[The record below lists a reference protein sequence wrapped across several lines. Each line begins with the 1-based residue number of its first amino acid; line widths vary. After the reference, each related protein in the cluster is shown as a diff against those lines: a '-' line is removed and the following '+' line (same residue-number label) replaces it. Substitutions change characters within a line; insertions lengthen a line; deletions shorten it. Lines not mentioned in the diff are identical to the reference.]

1 MRKNNTDDTLFD
13 QLLDNFIEQEQNHN
27 LFDQD
32 SNPFEYDTDMTQ
44 PKPIGVNRCKPIY
57 YNASAVSVSLCLSRH
72 LNDDDSITVKCHN
85 SCYMPMGEVGLSHND
100 TIDSRPYIKGII
112 HTDYMWLPDVYHFV
126 IFSGNTPIDA
136 FSFSFDGEAF
146 KYADY
151 HTVTPQSDES
161 IIAQCDFHQTSW
173 NLLRK
178 MPGTKGIIDSLIEHS
193 KLHLLN
199 RWRKKQELTEIVC
212 SCHFAVSGASWHIM
226 TLLPRLFCPGFS
238 VTKVDCNELCEPK
251 MTNDP
256 YEHINTLL
264 NDIDNGVLV
273 LSNISAL
280 LSPTGNY
287 VAQKLIGCLTSKC
300 YKFSLM
306 IGGSKQEIENLLT
319 TYPAIGSHIPAN
331 HRLSCGITG
340 SNELT
345 HYVFT
350 YLQRHQF
357 RLSLEAK
364 NRVRELIERD
374 YNSLRLCND
383 VIQHINDTLAGMISE
398 NVNGRMFCSFSDK
411 IADKKFYLSTI
422 EASDFDGISFA
433 THRESNTGCM
443 GELDELVGLTELKQ
457 SLATALN
464 KMRFTAMR
472 RQAGLNTGRAMANHI
487 IFTGNPGTGKTTVAK
502 MIGKAFHSLGLL
514 SRGDVVVTERSKLV
528 GRYIGDTE
536 KNVLDVLNQ
545 ARGNVLFIDEAYTLY
560 TGHSDDRKDFGWRV
574 IETLLTVLSQPDP
587 DMVVIF
593 AGYEKEMNDM
603 LKMNPGLEGRFAHHF
618 RFPDYDATELC
629 TIAERLLEKL
639 DYRLDA
645 DARDAL
651 QSEISRAVAHKD
663 RTFSNARWVSNFVEN
678 GIIGSIANRLAA
690 RLATDAASVTTDE
703 LRTIHACDIHT
714 ATTATATGAT
724 AAPRRRIGFAIP

>member
-1 MRKNNTDDTLFD
+1 MRKNNTDDTS
-13 QLLDNFIEQEQNHN
+13 LDRLIDDFIEQEFSN
-27 LFDQD
+27 
-32 SNPFEYDTDMTQ
+32 NPFEQSSISFECNADMPQ

-57 YNASAVSVSLCLSRH
+57 YNSSAVSVSLCLSRS
-72 LNDDDSITVKCHN
+72 LTADDSITVKCHN
-85 SCYMPMGEVGLSHND
+85 SCYMPMGEVEIKHNGS
-100 TIDSRPYIKGII
+100 IDSRPYIKGII
-112 HTDYMWLPDVYHFV
+112 HTEYMWLPDVYHFV
-126 IFSGNTPIDA
+126 VFNGNTPIDA
-136 FSFSFDGEAF
+136 FSFSFDGGAF
-146 KYADY
+146 KYAGY
-151 HTVTPQSDES
+151 HTVTPQSAES
-161 IIAQCDFHQTSW
+161 IIAQCDFQQTSW

-178 MPGTKGIIDSLIEHS
+178 TPGTKGIIDSLIEHS

-199 RWRKKQELTEIVC
+199 KWRKQQELSEIGH
-212 SCHFAVSGASWHIM
+212 SCHFAVSGASWHIS
-226 TLLPRLFCPGFS
+226 TLLPRLFCPGYS

-251 MTNDP
+251 MANDP
-256 YEHINTLL
+256 YEHINSLF
-264 NDIDNGVLV
+264 NDISDKVLV
-273 LSNISAL
+273 LSNPSAL
-280 LSPTGNY
+280 LSPTGAY
-287 VAQKLIGCLTSKC
+287 VAQKLIGCLTGKC

-306 IGGSKQEIENLLT
+306 IGGSKQEIESLLT
-319 TYPAIGSHIPAN
+319 TYPAIGNHIPAN

-350 YLQRHQF
+350 YFQRHQF

-374 YNSLRLCND
+374 YNSLKLCND
-383 VIQHINDTLAGMISE
+383 VIQHINDTLAGMISK
-398 NVNGRMFCSFSDK
+398 NVNGRMFSSFSDK
-411 IADKKFYLSTI
+411 ITDKKFYLSTI
-422 EASDFDGISFA
+422 EASDFNGISFA
-433 THRESNTGCM
+433 THSESYTGCM
-443 GELDELVGLTELKQ
+443 GGLDELVGLTELKQ

-472 RQAGLNTGRAMANHI
+472 RQAGLNTGRTMANHI

-514 SRGDVVVTERSKLV
+514 SRGDVVVTERSRLV

-603 LKMNPGLEGRFAHHF
+603 MKMNPGLEGRFAHHF
-618 RFPDYDATELC
+618 HFPDYDASELC
-629 TIAERLLEKL
+629 IIAERLLEKS

-651 QSEISRAVAHKD
+651 QSEISHAVAHKD

-678 GIIGSIANRLAA
+678 GIICSMADRLAA
-690 RLATDAASVTTDE
+690 RIATEATSITADE
-703 LRTIHACDIHT
+703 LCTIHACDIHT
-714 ATTATATGAT
+714 AASAAATHATAS
-724 AAPRRRIGFAIP
+724 PRRRIGFAIP